1 LNRKFTIIL
10 SLFILTI
17 IVCAV
22 SLTLGAVKIP
32 LSQILTFSFNN
43 DESIRKVLF
52 DIRLPRLLNTIIVG
66 ASLSCSGIILQ
77 SLLRNNLAEPGLLGI
92 SAGAGLGAI
101 IMFLLPAAV
110 PFYFITPVSFAFAII
125 STLVIYF
132 SARFSTD
139 KYSNF
144 ISTNKIILTGIAISA
159 LLASVNGLLLILAGQ
174 SVNQILFWLNGGLA
188 GRGWNEFTMTSF
200 PVLIGLVISF
210 FYSKEFNVLNLG
222 DELAISL
229 GLNLKKIQIVSI
241 VLASL
246 LAACAVSIAGIISF
260 VGLIIPNIAKL
271 IVGNDYRFTIPASV
285 LLGIIFLAVSDVIA
299 RVIIAPAELPVGII
313 TSFLGAPVFIW
324 LIMKNKTV

>member
-1 LNRKFTIIL
+1 M
-10 SLFILTI
+10 LTV
-17 IVCAV
+17 IVCFI

-32 LSQILTFSFNN
+32 LSQIFNYNSIN
-43 DESIRKVLF
+43 DEAIRKVLF
-52 DIRLPRLLNTIIVG
+52 DIRIPRLLNTIVVG
-66 ASLSCSGIILQ
+66 SALACSGMILQ

-110 PFYFITPVSFAFAII
+110 PFYYITPASFIFAII
-125 STLVIYF
+125 STLIIYA
-132 SARFSTD
+132 SARISTN

-144 ISTNKIILTGIAISA
+144 ISTNKIILIGIAISA

-188 GRGWNEFTMTSF
+188 GRGWNEFTMTSV
-200 PVLIGLVISF
+200 PVLVGIVLAF
-210 FYSKEFNVLNLG
+210 FYSKELNVLNLG

-241 VLASL
+241 VLSSL

-271 IVGNDYRFTIPASV
+271 LIGNDYRYSIPASV
-285 LLGIIFLAVSDVIA
+285 FLGIIFLSVSDVIA
-299 RVIIAPAELPVGII
+299 RVIIAPAELPVGIV

-324 LIMKNKTV
+324 LIMRNKTV

>member
-1 LNRKFTIIL
+1 MNRKFTIIL

>member
-1 LNRKFTIIL
+1 MNRKIL
-10 SLFILTI
+10 LILFLFLLTI
-17 IVCAV
+17 TVCLV

-32 LSQILTFSFNN
+32 LADIFNFNSIN
-43 DESIRKVLF
+43 DEAIRKVLF
-52 DIRLPRLLNTIIVG
+52 DIRIPRLLNTVVVG
-66 ASLSCSGIILQ
+66 SALSCSGMILQ

-101 IMFLLPAAV
+101 IMFLLPFAV
-110 PFYFITPVSFAFAII
+110 PFYYITPVSFVFAII
-125 STLVIYF
+125 STLIIYV
-132 SARFSTD
+132 SARVSTN

-144 ISTNKIILTGIAISA
+144 ISTNKIILIGIAISA
-159 LLASVNGLLLILAGQ
+159 LLASINGLLLILAGQ

-188 GRGWNEFTMTSF
+188 GRGWNEFTMTSI
-200 PVLIGLVISF
+200 PVFVGIVLAF
-210 FYSKEFNVLNLG
+210 FYSKELNVLNLG

-241 VLASL
+241 LLSAL

-271 IVGNDYRFTIPASV
+271 LIGNDYRYSIPASV
-285 LLGIIFLAVSDVIA
+285 FLGIIFLSISDVIA
-299 RVIIAPAELPVGII
+299 RVVIAPAELPVGII

-324 LIMKNKTV
+324 LIMRNKTV

>member
-1 LNRKFTIIL
+1 MSNKIL
-10 SLFILTI
+10 LILFLFLLTL
-17 IVCAV
+17 IVCAI
-22 SLTLGAVKIP
+22 SLTIGAVKIP
-32 LSQILTFSFNN
+32 IAQILNFNSIN
-43 DESIRKVLF
+43 DESVRKVLF
-52 DIRLPRLLNTIIVG
+52 DIRIPRLLNTIIVG
-66 ASLSCSGIILQ
+66 ASLSCSGMILQ

-101 IMFLLPAAV
+101 IMFLLPFAV
-110 PFYFITPVSFAFAII
+110 PFFYITPVSFVFAIG
-125 STLVIYF
+125 STLIIYA
-132 SARFSTD
+132 SARISSN

-144 ISTNKIILTGIAISA
+144 ISTNKIILIGIAISA

-188 GRGWNEFTMTSF
+188 GRGWNEFLLTSV
-200 PVLIGLVISF
+200 PVTIGIFLSF
-210 FYSKEFNVLNLG
+210 FYSKELNILNLG

-229 GLNLKKIQIVSI
+229 GLNLRKIQVVSI
-241 VLASL
+241 LLSAM

-271 IVGNDYRFTIPASV
+271 LVGNDYRYSIPASV
-285 LLGIIFLAVSDVIA
+285 LLGIIFLSVSDVIA

-324 LIMKNKTV
+324 LIMKNKSI

>member
-1 LNRKFTIIL
+1 MNRKFTIIL

-32 LSQILTFSFNN
+32 ISQILTFNSIN

-52 DIRLPRLLNTIIVG
+52 DIRLPRLLNTIVVG

-110 PFYFITPVSFAFAII
+110 PFYFITPVSFAFAVL

-188 GRGWNEFTMTSF
+188 GRGWNEFTMTSI

-241 VLASL
+241 ILASL

-271 IVGNDYRFTIPASV
+271 LVGNDYRYTIPASV
-285 LLGIIFLAVSDVIA
+285 LLGIIFLSVSDVIA
-299 RVIIAPAELPVGII
+299 RIIIAPAELPVGII

>member
-1 LNRKFTIIL
+1 MNRKFTIIL

-17 IVCAV
+17 IVCAI

-32 LSQILTFSFNN
+32 LSEILTFSFTN
-43 DESIRKVLF
+43 DEAIKKVLL

-188 GRGWNEFTMTSF
+188 GRGWNEFTMTSI

-222 DELAISL
+222 DELSISL

-241 VLASL
+241 ILASL

-271 IVGNDYRFTIPASV
+271 LVGNDYRYTIPASV
-285 LLGIIFLAVSDVIA
+285 LLGIIFLSVSDVIA

>member
-17 IVCAV
+17 IVCAI

-32 LSQILTFSFNN
+32 LSEILTFSFTN
-43 DESIRKVLF
+43 DEAIKKVLL

-188 GRGWNEFTMTSF
+188 GRGWNEFTMTSI

-222 DELAISL
+222 DELSISL

-241 VLASL
+241 ILASL

-271 IVGNDYRFTIPASV
+271 LVGNDYRYTIPASV
-285 LLGIIFLAVSDVIA
+285 LLGIIFLSVSDVIA

>member
-1 LNRKFTIIL
+1 M
-10 SLFILTI
+10 
-17 IVCAV
+17 
-22 SLTLGAVKIP
+22 GAVKIP
-32 LSQILTFSFNN
+32 IAQILNFNSIN
-43 DESIRKVLF
+43 DEAVRKVLF
-52 DIRLPRLLNTIIVG
+52 DIRIPRLLNTIVVG
-66 ASLSCSGIILQ
+66 ASLSCSGMILQ

-101 IMFLLPAAV
+101 IMFLLPFAV
-110 PFYFITPVSFAFAII
+110 PFFYITPVSFVFAIA
-125 STLVIYF
+125 STLIIYA
-132 SARFSTD
+132 SARISSN

-144 ISTNKIILTGIAISA
+144 ISTNKIILIGIAISA

-188 GRGWNEFTMTSF
+188 GRGWNEFTMTSI
-200 PVLIGLVISF
+200 PVFIGILSAF
-210 FYSKEFNVLNLG
+210 FFSKELNILNLG

-241 VLASL
+241 LLSAL

-271 IVGNDYRFTIPASV
+271 MIGNDYRYSLPASV
-285 LLGIIFLAVSDVIA
+285 FLGIIFLSISDVIA

-324 LIMKNKTV
+324 LIMKNKTI